1 MSCPFR
7 GVLGLGGGVLLIA
20 SLVLAS
26 QSFVLP
32 ANAYQIRQLQWSL
45 LGILGAAVGV
55 SMMGVLLRRWLPSA
69 PVLRNVLLVP
79 PAAQDD
85 AFEEAKLEELIGLEG
100 MTTTR
105 LAPAGKARI
114 AGRLHEVT
122 SDGVLLEPGLPV
134 RVVEVRGGRVLVKP
148 LLGLSDSA

>member
-1 MSCPFR
+1 
-7 GVLGLGGGVLLIA
+7 
-20 SLVLAS
+20 
-26 QSFVLP
+26 
-32 ANAYQIRQLQWSL
+32 
-45 LGILGAAVGV
+45 
-55 SMMGVLLRRWLPSA
+55 
-69 PVLRNVLLVP
+69 VP

-85 AFEEAKLEELIGLEG
+85 AFEEEKLEELIGLEG
-100 MTTTR
+100 TTTTR

-148 LLGLSDSA
+148 LLGSSESA